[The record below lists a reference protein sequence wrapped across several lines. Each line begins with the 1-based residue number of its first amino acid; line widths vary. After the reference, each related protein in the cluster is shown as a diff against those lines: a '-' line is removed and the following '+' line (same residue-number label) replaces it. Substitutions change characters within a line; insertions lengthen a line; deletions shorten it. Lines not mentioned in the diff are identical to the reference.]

1 MIPKNATKDEYCAY
15 IVGKRGPLPDGE
27 LDDLW
32 EWHCKVNGVVMT
44 LGSTGPLHR
53 ARLPVDEQHMSL
65 KERENKVISEAKAA
79 GHEPQYVG
87 RRWV

>member
-1 MIPKNATKDEYCAY
+1 MN
-15 IVGKRGPLPDGE
+15 
-27 LDDLW
+27 
-32 EWHCKVNGVVMT
+32 

-53 ARLPVDEQHMSL
+53 ARLPVEEQSMTL
-65 KERENKVISEAKAA
+65 KERENKVISDALAA

>member
-1 MIPKNATKDEYCAY
+1 
-15 IVGKRGPLPDGE
+15 
-27 LDDLW
+27 
-32 EWHCKVNGVVMT
+32 MT